1 MATITIQEEIKE
13 FIREYNKRQEVYPK
27 QVQEGKLTKKIAD
40 KRQGIWVQIIHW
52 LREGATGPKI
62 KTLHYSLDQMIDEVL
77 REIKAKEKLYPS
89 LYKVHQ
95 LDKITGEYRI
105 ACTKQTL
112 ARLEAFVPPQEKVI
126 QKSLFD

>member
-27 QVQEGKLTKKIAD
+27 RVQEGKLTKKIAD

-52 LREGATGPKI
+52 LREGANGPKI
-62 KTLHYSLDQMIDEVL
+62 KTLQYSLDQMIDEVL
-77 REIKAKEKLYPS
+77 REIKAKEKLYS
-89 LYKVHQ
+89 KLYKVHQ
-95 LDKITGEYRI
+95 LDKITGEYRL

-112 ARLEAFVPPQEKVI
+112 ARLEAFVPLQEKVI